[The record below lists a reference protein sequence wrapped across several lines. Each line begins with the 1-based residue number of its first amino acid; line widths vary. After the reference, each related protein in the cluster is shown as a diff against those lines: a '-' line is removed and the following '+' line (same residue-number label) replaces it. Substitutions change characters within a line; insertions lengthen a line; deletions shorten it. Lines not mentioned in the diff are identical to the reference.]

1 MHNNMK
7 NLNPKTSLIIGI
19 VLLILS
25 AFMYWKSNK
34 PNISTADQVL
44 CEQQLQQKYNNQADA
59 QLLEMCKTSVG
70 MIAQTKAEASGAT
83 SAEEMAKAISQANQ
97 GETGGT
103 MFIMFFVGLFLLIGG
118 VLTIRGIQGILAK
131 K

>member
-1 MHNNMK
+1 MK

-19 VLLILS
+19 ILLILS
-25 AFMYWKSNK
+25 GFMYWKSNS
-34 PNISTADQVL
+34 PNISSADQAQ
-44 CEQQLQQKYNNQADA
+44 CELHLQKKYNNQADA

-70 MIAQTKAEASGAT
+70 MVAQMKAEAGGAT

-103 MFIMFFVGLFLLIGG
+103 MFLMFFVGLFLIIGG